1 MRVWRGWSLYN
12 QDTGD
17 TEWAEK
23 KEEAQEWEDDDCH
36 CTHTGGKQWYTY
48 LSYYCHIGHVA

>member
-12 QDTGD
+12 QDTDD

-36 CTHTGGKQWYTY
+36 CTHTGEKQWYTY
-48 LSYYCHIGHVA
+48 LSYYP